1 MREAIEDHRASASHA
16 PRSIY
21 GKIVAEADRDLSPDI
36 VFRRAVQFGLA
47 NYPELNQE
55 KQWQRFKEHMDNKYS
70 EHGYI
75 KLWIPNSPNAKRIKA
90 LREIIINPSELR
102 EQFNK
107 YYTEETSNL

>member
-1 MREAIEDHRASASHA
+1 ME
-16 PRSIY
+16 
-21 GKIVAEADRDLSPDI
+21 
-36 VFRRAVQFGLA
+36 Q
-47 NYPELNQE
+47 
-55 KQWQRFKEHMDNKYS
+55 KYS
-70 EHGYI
+70 QNGYI